1 MLTLASP
8 QIRHLKS
15 TDLGKFLVFIRL
27 IRLIIHTFGDTEN
40 NFLLSAGIVVKEKA
54 LK

>member
-15 TDLGKFLVFIRL
+15 TGLGKFLVF